1 MGLELGVDALVLRV
15 YWRIGGGG
23 SVGKWDMNDLCGIRG
38 LVGRGGVLFGRWGGN
53 SGMRGGSSGKI
64 FCGGVKEDSYKIMLF
79 RGIVVHLWLF
89 LPEDETWIDL
99 IALISRSLM
108 RS

>member
-1 MGLELGVDALVLRV
+1 MAE
-15 YWRIGGGG
+15 
-23 SVGKWDMNDLCGIRG
+23 
-38 LVGRGGVLFGRWGGN
+38 
-53 SGMRGGSSGKI
+53 SSGKI

>member
-1 MGLELGVDALVLRV
+1 MWARWCLGS
-15 YWRIGGGG
+15 IGGLAEVVRRGD
-23 SVGKWDMNDLCGIRG
+23 SVGKRGVNNLCGIRG
-38 LVGRGGVLFGRWGGN
+38 LIGRGGVLLRRWGMGE
-53 SGMRGGSSGKI
+53 SSGKI
-64 FCGGVKEDSYKIMLF
+64 FCGVVKEDSYKIMLF

>member
-1 MGLELGVDALVLRV
+1 MELGREWGD
-15 YWRIGGGG
+15 GGE
-23 SVGKWDMNDLCGIRG
+23 KWKD
-38 LVGRGGVLFGRWGGN
+38 F
-53 SGMRGGSSGKI
+53 

>member
-1 MGLELGVDALVLRV
+1 MRYLGISRKGWRVVEEVGDGIGARGAMGE
-15 YWRIGGGG
+15 
-23 SVGKWDMNDLCGIRG
+23 
-38 LVGRGGVLFGRWGGN
+38 
-53 SGMRGGSSGKI
+53 SGGKI

-79 RGIVVHLWLF
+79 RGIVVHLWWF